1 MSSKKPKTKPLSLPA
16 FRRVVDDYRRIAMPR
31 GQNLSD
37 FLRSRAIAPIRF
49 YPTFLT
55 VYRDRIEDV
64 FFRQHPSESEGVETP
79 IPDMEAF
86 INSIS
91 RVFLTDANDED
102 TLKGRDMIAEIAQRT
117 FEKEYLRE
125 KIREKQRDIE
135 VLKQINEEYA
145 QLEADIVRNME
156 ERKEVEN
163 EITRIYDLA
172 QQDKATPEEIK
183 TVLSLKARIDRDTDI
198 NRRRLAD
205 LRRRRHSLS
214 ETSLKTDN

>member
-1 MSSKKPKTKPLSLPA
+1 MSSKKPKTKPLSLSA

-55 VYRDRIEDV
+55 VYRDRIEEV
-64 FFRQHPSESEGVETP
+64 IFRQPASESEGVENP
-79 IPDMEAF
+79 IPDMDAF

-102 TLKGRDMIAEIAQRT
+102 TLKTRDMIAEIAQRT

-156 ERKEVEN
+156 EHKEVET
-163 EITRIYDLA
+163 EITRIHNLA

-183 TVLSLKARIDRDTDI
+183 AVLSLKGRIDRDTDI

-205 LRRRRHSLS
+205 LRRRRQSLS
-214 ETSLKTDN
+214 NP

>member
-64 FFRQHPSESEGVETP
+64 FFGQHASESEGVEPP

-91 RVFLTDANDED
+91 RVFFTDANDED
-102 TLKGRDMIAEIAQRT
+102 TLKTRDMIADIAQRT

-198 NRRRLAD
+198 NRRRLAS

>member
-1 MSSKKPKTKPLSLPA
+1 MSSKKPKTKPLSLSA

-37 FLRSRAIAPIRF
+37 FLLSRAIAPIRF
-49 YPTFLT
+49 YPAFLT
-55 VYRDRIEDV
+55 VYHDQVKDIL
-64 FFRQHPSESEGVETP
+64 FRQPAPEDNGIENP
-79 IPDMEAF
+79 IPDMDALM
-86 INSIS
+86 NCLSS
-91 RVFLTDANDED
+91 VFFTDADD
-102 TLKGRDMIAEIAQRT
+102 DKSLKTRDMIAEIAQRT

-125 KIREKQRDIE
+125 KIREKELHIE
-135 VLKQINEEYA
+135 VLKQINEEYTR
-145 QLEADIVRNME
+145 LEADIVRNIE

-183 TVLSLKARIDRDTDI
+183 AVLSLKARIDRDTDI

-214 ETSLKTDN
+214 ETSLTTDN

>member
-1 MSSKKPKTKPLSLPA
+1 
-16 FRRVVDDYRRIAMPR
+16 MPR

-64 FFRQHPSESEGVETP
+64 FFRQHPSESEGVEAL